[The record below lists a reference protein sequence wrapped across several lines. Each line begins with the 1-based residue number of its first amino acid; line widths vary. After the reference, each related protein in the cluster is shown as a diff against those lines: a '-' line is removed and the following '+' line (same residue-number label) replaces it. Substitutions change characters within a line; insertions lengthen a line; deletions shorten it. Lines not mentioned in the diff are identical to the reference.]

1 VTHQTSRN
9 HLLPAGRPPPADGRE
24 AVRPSQVSWFGWNGR
39 FLVPT
44 MHSISA
50 GGPAGSRITKG
61 NRRSRREASL
71 NRTAQPRDHGMIR
84 GLGTPT
90 LISFPAAKNPADG
103 TKKGLTANTV
113 AMGSSLRMTITL
125 VSLLGA
131 TEPGRQEASGMCSSA
146 ACRRIPSLRLRS
158 LLPQAFVDGNP

>member
-39 FLVPT
+39 FLVPA

-113 AMGSSLRMTITL
+113 AMGQRPMCARNRLGLRAQRSMI
-125 VSLLGA
+125 A
-131 TEPGRQEASGMCSSA
+131 
-146 ACRRIPSLRLRS
+146 RRYSYAYLWHMNTFRHAVI
-158 LLPQAFVDGNP
+158 